1 MKDIPRILVAVTLG
15 LVLGSAVN
23 MALIVLGGALVPPPP
38 GVNVADQES
47 LRRAMPLFTTRHFL
61 FPLLAHAMGSLVG
74 AHVAARIAPVAAR
87 RWALLV
93 GGFFFVGG
101 VQMARELPAPGW
113 FLVAD
118 LALAYL
124 PAAWLGARLAPRPT
138 QPTTAG

>member
-1 MKDIPRILVAVTLG
+1 MKDIPRIIVAVTLG
-15 LVLGSAVN
+15 LIVGSAVN
-23 MALIVLGGALVPPPP
+23 MALIMLGGALVPPPP
-38 GVNVADQES
+38 GVTVTDQES
-47 LRRAMPLFTTRHFL
+47 LRRAMHLFTARHFV

-74 AHVAARIAPVAAR
+74 AHTAARLAPVTAR

-93 GGFFFVGG
+93 GGFFLVGG

-113 FLVAD
+113 FLALD

-138 QPTTAG
+138 PAATA